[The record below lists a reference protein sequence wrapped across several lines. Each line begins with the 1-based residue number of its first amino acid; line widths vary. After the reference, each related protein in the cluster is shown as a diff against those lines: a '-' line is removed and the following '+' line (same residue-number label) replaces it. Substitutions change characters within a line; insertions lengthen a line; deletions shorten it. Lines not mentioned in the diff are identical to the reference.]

1 MLKLALVIVG
11 LLVAAA
17 IAWTLASATTT
28 TASGTRKPRCPL
40 STDRWPPCEE
50 SPGIKQAAAPPP
62 ARRPLSAWAFEEGG
76 PPLTRRTPFLD

>member
-28 TASGTRKPRCPL
+28 TASGTRKPRCPEGCQN
-40 STDRWPPCEE
+40 TVR
-50 SPGIKQAAAPPP
+50 APNPSFGTLQGGGN
-62 ARRPLSAWAFEEGG
+62 ALSAARA
-76 PPLTRRTPFLD
+76 T

>member
-28 TASGTRKPRCPL
+28 TASGTRKPRCPP
-40 STDRWPPCEE
+40 STDRWPVGCVNA
-50 SPGIKQAAAPPP
+50 IALQIAPF
-62 ARRPLSAWAFEEGG
+62 RG
-76 PPLTRRTPFLD
+76 PIEFAHPTGERGDHLGVRHRATS